1 MAPLFLM
8 FFFLF
13 FLVLV
18 VGVNAVVVFD
28 DYVKAFDVD
37 GAADVV
43 VVCLF
48 VCLFVCLLVW
58 FG

>member
-1 MAPLFLM
+1 MAPLFFM

-28 DYVKAFDVD
+28 DYVKTFDVD

-48 VCLFVCLLVW
+48 VCMYVCLLVW